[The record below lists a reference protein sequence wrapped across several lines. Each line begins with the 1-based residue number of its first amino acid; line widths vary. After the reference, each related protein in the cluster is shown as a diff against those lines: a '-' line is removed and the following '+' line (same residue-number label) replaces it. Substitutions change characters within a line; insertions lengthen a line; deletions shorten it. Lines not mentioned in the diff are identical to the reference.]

1 MQSRYSPEMFEG
13 IHTVGYAF
21 FDADGRLDRE
31 AMRRQSRAC
40 VAGGSHGLVMLGLAT
55 EVSKLEPAE
64 RRAAVEWAA
73 EDAAGL
79 PLGVTVFGRSPEE
92 QGNAVRHAEDA
103 GAAWIILQ
111 PPPRPGMPEDEL
123 MAFLGPTIDAA
134 RVPVG
139 LQNAPEFMGLGLSAA
154 NMAELSRRH
163 PNLRALKA
171 EGPAS
176 LVQQVVERT
185 GGQLAVLNGRGGME
199 LPDNLRAGCAGMIP
213 APDCFDVQVQ
223 IYGAMHRGDEGEAE
237 RLYAGILPAIV
248 FVMQGIDH
256 LICYGKRLTAARL
269 GLGDVHDRAP
279 GLLPTP
285 FGLAA
290 VERFARALGPLPA

>member
-1 MQSRYSPEMFEG
+1 MFQG

-21 FDADGRLDRE
+21 FDSDGRLDRE

-55 EVSKLEPAE
+55 EVAKLSPGE

-79 PLGVTVFGRSPEE
+79 PLGVTVFGRTPAE
-92 QGNAVRHAEDA
+92 QQDAVRHAEEA
-103 GAAWIILQ
+103 GAAWVILQ

-134 RVPVG
+134 RVPAG
-139 LQNAPEFMGLGLSAA
+139 LQNAPEFMGLGLSPA
-154 NMAELSRRH
+154 NMAELARRH
-163 PNLRALKA
+163 PNLRVLKA

-185 GGQLAVLNGRGGME
+185 EGRLAVLNGRGGME

-213 APDCFDVQVQ
+213 APDCFDVQVR
-223 IYGAMHRGDEGEAE
+223 IYDAMRRGGEAEAE

-269 GLGDVHDRAP
+269 GLGPVHDRAP

-290 VERFARALGPLPA
+290 VERFARGLGSLPAPP

>member
-1 MQSRYSPEMFEG
+1 MFQG
-13 IHTVGYAF
+13 IHTVGYSF
-21 FDADGRLDRE
+21 FDADGQLDRE

-55 EVSKLEPAE
+55 EVAKLAPEE
-64 RRAAVEWAA
+64 RRTAVEWAV

-79 PLGVTVFGRSPEE
+79 PLGVTVFGRTPSE
-92 QGNAVRHAEDA
+92 QQDAVRHAEDA
-103 GAAWIILQ
+103 GAAWVILQ

-123 MAFLGPTIDAA
+123 MASLGPTIDAA
-134 RVPVG
+134 RLPVG

-154 NMAELSRRH
+154 NMAELARRH
-163 PNLRALKA
+163 PNLRVLKA

-213 APDCFDVQVQ
+213 APDCFDVQVR
-223 IYGAMHRGDEGEAE
+223 IYAAMRRGDEAEAE

-269 GLGDVHDRAP
+269 GLGQVYDRAP

-290 VERFARALGPLPA
+290 VERFARALGPLPG